1 MAGDVDMETA
11 ITEPVWS
18 SEIVRTSDKWDSVN
32 EHCKQKKHKINI
44 NIQFKPYVPMTNTYT
59 AEYDTDIKQEVSI
72 YKPYRFHKCE
82 KWCLFAIHTLDKCT
96 QPIQSIFFS
105 NSLKLN

>member
-18 SEIVRTSDKWDSVN
+18 SEIVRTSDKWDSAN

-44 NIQFKPYVPMTNTYT
+44 NI
-59 AEYDTDIKQEVSI
+59 
-72 YKPYRFHKCE
+72 
-82 KWCLFAIHTLDKCT
+82 
-96 QPIQSIFFS
+96 
-105 NSLKLN
+105 NSV